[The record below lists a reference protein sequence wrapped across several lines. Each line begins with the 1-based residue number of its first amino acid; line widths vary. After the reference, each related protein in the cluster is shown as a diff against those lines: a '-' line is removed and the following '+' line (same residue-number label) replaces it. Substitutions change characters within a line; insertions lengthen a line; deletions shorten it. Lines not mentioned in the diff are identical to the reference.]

1 MSMTIQKSLRLPK
14 ESVQE
19 IEDLASIGGKD
30 FSSTVKDLLDEAIK
44 SRRCPGIIFVDEP
57 SGRRSRIAGTG
68 IDVWE
73 LISNFKA
80 LKENYNEL
88 KKAYHW
94 LKEPQIRAALS
105 YYALYPKDIDERIF
119 SNEEKTREQIIK
131 RFPFLAKHR

>member
-1 MSMTIQKSLRLPK
+1 MAITIQKSLRLPK

-73 LISNFKA
+73 LIANFKA
-80 LKENYNEL
+80 LKENYSEL
-88 KKAYHW
+88 KKTYHW

-105 YYALYPKDIDERIF
+105 YYALYPKEIDERI
-119 SNEEKTREQIIK
+119 SANEEKTKEKIIK

>member
-1 MSMTIQKSLRLPK
+1 MSATIQKSLRLPK

-19 IEDLASIGGKD
+19 IENLASIGGKD

-44 SRRCPGIIFVDEP
+44 SRRCPGIIFVDGP
-57 SGRRSRIAGTG
+57 SGRRSRIGGTG

-73 LISNFKA
+73 LIANFKA